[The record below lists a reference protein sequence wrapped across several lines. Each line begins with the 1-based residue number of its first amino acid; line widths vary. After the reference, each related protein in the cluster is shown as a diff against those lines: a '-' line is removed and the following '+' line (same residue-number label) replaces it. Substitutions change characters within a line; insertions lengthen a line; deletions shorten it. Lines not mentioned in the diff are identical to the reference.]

1 MTERIKTTI
10 LATTLLLWG
19 ASALPLQA
27 QTGSD
32 AHQHSD
38 MAQGSEVD
46 IGKQL
51 SSIQLKL
58 GEIEAALK
66 MDHMGESMGGG
77 SMDMMDMKDMP
88 MKGMMDSGMMKSG
101 KMKGMLGM
109 SMGDSTDAS
118 MNMDADTDTMSMGGM
133 GKKKMGM
140 SMGMDKKKMSMDSMG
155 DGMSMGMMGS
165 MGKMGKMKG
174 MGDSMAMDSA
184 LPGFPGISHIYHI
197 GATGFFLD
205 HKDHLKLTSEQLLQ
219 LGKLKQSTELKQAT
233 ADREI
238 EQAEQE
244 LWELTAAD
252 APDLTKIK
260 TKVESIADARSKK
273 RLDFIR
279 SVGEAAQVLTDA
291 QRQLLSGESPAMA
304 PEVDHSAH

>member
-1 MTERIKTTI
+1 MKNSIKTTI

-19 ASALPLQA
+19 ASALSLQA
-27 QTGSD
+27 QTDSD

-66 MDHMGESMGGG
+66 MDHMGGG

-88 MKGMMDSGMMKSG
+88 MKEMMDSGMMKSG
-101 KMKGMLGM
+101 KMKGMSGM

-118 MNMDADTDTMSMGGM
+118 MNMDADTDAMSMDGMGM
-133 GKKKMGM
+133 GKKK
-140 SMGMDKKKMSMDSMG
+140 MGMDKKKMSMGSMG
-155 DGMSMGMMGS
+155 GGMSMGMMGS
-165 MGKMGKMKG
+165 MGKMGMMKG
-174 MGDSMAMDSA
+174 MGDNMAMDSA

-205 HKDHLKLTSEQLLQ
+205 HKEHLNLTPEQLLQ
-219 LGKLKQSTELKQAT
+219 LGKMKQSTELSQAT

-238 EQAEQE
+238 EQSEQE

-252 APDLTKIK
+252 APELTEIK
-260 TKVESIADARSKK
+260 AKVEAIADARSKQ

-291 QRQLLSGESPAMA
+291 QRKLLSGESPAVA
-304 PEVDHSAH
+304 PETDHSAH